1 MIARWCAL
9 LVVTCFTANLFA
21 QAAGETGLLVP
32 VPVPLKS
39 GDVKRIIERVNK
51 AREAGANRPSKVVFD
66 FNPGGAT
73 ANSSDY
79 GDCYT
84 LAKAISEWK
93 DVSTIAFVSR
103 PTTGHLVLPVLCCN
117 ELVMAST
124 GKLGEV
130 VEPKGATLAPDEL
143 SAYQNRI
150 GTQRPGQ
157 YAIVRKMF
165 DRNVKLGKG
174 EKDKGAFFLDL
185 NEKDQLVKQGV
196 VVNDTK
202 PILEMGVLGLFTAA
216 QLEEFGL
223 VKAKAD
229 STADLARLYGIN
241 PSTFR
246 DDPLAGRTP
255 IAFRYTISD
264 AISPATAE
272 TVLRTVKKAVLND
285 KANLLILVLNCDE
298 GDMTAAAQL
307 AQGLLELQT
316 ASEEGGLRVVAYIPN
331 SAKNTAVAI
340 ALGCSEIIM
349 SKRKDQGDSVPP
361 GTFGEFE
368 GYLKTTDQTP
378 DSISKLLAEIAEKQN
393 FPVLLVRGMVEREL
407 TIKLARNKTDR
418 TRTRLMT
425 NDEVATSK
433 GEWITEREIKN
444 AGSLLVLSA
453 TDAMNLGLVSRVI
466 DRSDINLVYEALALD
481 PTKVKEATPG
491 WIDQFRYFLQ
501 NPAVTV
507 ILVVI
512 GFIGL
517 ILELKLPGTTVPG
530 IVAAMCFLLVFWAW
544 WANNQAVAALAGLL
558 FLLGLVLIL
567 VEVFILPGFGMP
579 GIVGILLML
588 TALTLITV
596 DKLPE
601 QGSDWMRLGG
611 KMATYLFA
619 LMGSTVGAFTIAR
632 YLPKMPGANR
642 MMLAPES
649 EREAKAPTI
658 MPGVAQAASLLGAI
672 GVATTVLRPAGTVQ
686 FGEQFVDVVSDGGF
700 IIPGTRVQV
709 VEVEGTRIMVK
720 EV

>member
-51 AREAGANRPSKVVFD
+51 ARDAGANRPSKVVFD
-66 FNPGGAT
+66 FNPGGNAAT
-73 ANSSDY
+73 SSDY

-117 ELVMAST
+117 ELVMAPT
-124 GKLGEV
+124 AKLGEV
-130 VEPKGATLAPDEL
+130 IDPKGAALAPDEL

-196 VVNDTK
+196 LVSDTK
-202 PILEMGVLGLFTAA
+202 PILEMGVLGLFTTA

-223 VKAKAD
+223 VKVKAD
-229 STADLARLYGIN
+229 STAELARLYGIN

-255 IAFRYTISD
+255 VAFRYTLSD
-264 AISPATAE
+264 AITPSTTE
-272 TVLRTVKKAVLND
+272 SLLRTVKKAVLND

-316 ASEEGGLRVVAYIPN
+316 ASEEAGLRVVAYIPN
-331 SAKNTAVAI
+331 SAKNTSVAI

-368 GYLKTTDQTP
+368 GYLKSSGQTP
-378 DSISKLLAEIAEKQN
+378 DSISKLLAEIADKQN

-407 TIKLARNKTDR
+407 TIKLARNKTNR
-418 TRTRLMT
+418 TLTRLMT
-425 NDEVATSK
+425 NDEVSSSM
-433 GEWITEREIKN
+433 GEWIAEREIKN

-453 TDAMNLGLVSRVI
+453 TEAMNLGLVSRVI
-466 DRSDINLVYEALALD
+466 ERSDIALVYEALALD

-517 ILELKLPGTTVPG
+517 ILELKVPGTTVPG

-558 FLLGLVLIL
+558 FLLGLILIL
-567 VEVFILPGFGMP
+567 IEVFVLPGFGMP

-588 TALTLITV
+588 TALTLITI

-601 QGSDWMRLGG
+601 QGSDWMKLGG

-700 IIPGTRVQV
+700 IVPGTRVQV